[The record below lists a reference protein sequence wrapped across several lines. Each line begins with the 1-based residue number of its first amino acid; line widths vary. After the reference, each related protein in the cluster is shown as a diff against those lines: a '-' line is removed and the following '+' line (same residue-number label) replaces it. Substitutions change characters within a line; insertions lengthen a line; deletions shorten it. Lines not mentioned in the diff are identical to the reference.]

1 MPIATE
7 RTRVN
12 RQIKVGSVRL
22 IDDNSSQLGIVTI
35 DEALDIAS
43 ERGLD
48 LVEVSPNAD
57 PPVCKIMDY
66 GKFKYQQSKKAQ
78 EAKKKQTTIQVK
90 EVKMRPRTDSHDF
103 NFKIKHVIRFLEEGD
118 KAKITIRF
126 RGREMAYTDQGIELL
141 GRVVEAVKE
150 HGVVEQQV
158 QREGRQLSL
167 VLAPVKKKRQP

>member
-1 MPIATE
+1 
-7 RTRVN
+7 
-12 RQIKVGSVRL
+12 
-22 IDDNSSQLGIVTI
+22 
-35 DEALDIAS
+35 
-43 ERGLD
+43 
-48 LVEVSPNAD
+48 
-57 PPVCKIMDY
+57 MDY